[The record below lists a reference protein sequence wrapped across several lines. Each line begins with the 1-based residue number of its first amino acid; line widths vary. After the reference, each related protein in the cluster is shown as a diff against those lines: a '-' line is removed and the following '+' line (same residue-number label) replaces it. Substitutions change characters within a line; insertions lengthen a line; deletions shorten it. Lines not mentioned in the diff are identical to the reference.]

1 MNGEIYLENA
11 KKNLVATRLLLKKGH
26 YNASATRAYF
36 AAFHAA
42 IVALGAAGVKIDF
55 EKKIHRR
62 VQRMFTNELINQ
74 KKAYPRFKGYLSAL
88 QAVREEADYKRVSA
102 SAERVKRQLKK
113 AEDFIQQVE
122 QKVLKR

>member
-1 MNGEIYLENA
+1 
-11 KKNLVATRLLLKKGH
+11 
-26 YNASATRAYF
+26 
-36 AAFHAA
+36 
-42 IVALGAAGVKIDF
+42 
-55 EKKIHRR
+55 
-62 VQRMFTNELINQ
+62 MFTNKLINQ